1 MALVA
6 LNDILAFLEISAD
19 DAFGTVLALQSGVE
33 QQIKTY
39 CRRDFEEATYIEVYS
54 GNGDVR
60 LFLNQFPI
68 TSVIRVSTDTW
79 SPAYIYNSNVYT
91 TAIVSVFSDKVTLQY
106 NNGTTTTLLFSTY
119 STLTLLI
126 DKVNTLGSG
135 WVGILSSSEYG
146 GIITTELI
154 PRYGIDA
161 INIQNAELLLPSSR
175 LSDVQIDT
183 RIGCLFKP
191 DKFPLG
197 DLNLYVTYRA
207 GYLTIP
213 ADIKYAVKMWIK
225 DIYARHQGDEI
236 GLSSYRIESL
246 SKTFEEIPETV
257 KNILTRYRKV
267 MV

>member
-1 MALVA
+1 MALVP
-6 LNDILAFLEISAD
+6 LNDVLAFLELSAD
-19 DAFGTVLALQSGVE
+19 DSYNTVSNIKDGIE
-33 QQIKTY
+33 KSIKTY
-39 CRRDFEEATYIEVYS
+39 CRRDFEEATYTEVYS

-68 TSVIRVSTDTW
+68 TSVLKVSTGTW

-91 TAIVSVFSDKVTLQY
+91 TAIISVFSDKVTLSY
-106 NNGTTTTLLFSTY
+106 NNGTVTTLLYSTY

-135 WVGILSSSEYG
+135 WVGVLSSSDYG

-161 INIQNAELLLPSSR
+161 INSQYAELLLPSNR
-175 LSDVQIDT
+175 LSDVQLDT
-183 RIGCLFKP
+183 RVGCLFKP
-191 DKFPLG
+191 SGFPAG
-197 DLNLYVTYRA
+197 DLNLYVTYKA
-207 GYLTIP
+207 GYSTIP
-213 ADIKYAVKMWIK
+213 DDIKYAVKLWIK
-225 DIYARHQGDEI
+225 DMYARHQGDEI

-246 SKTFEEIPETV
+246 TKVFEEIPATV
-257 KNILTRYRKV
+257 LLILNRYRKV